1 MSPTHAQIRAKNQRK
16 AQKTHIPYPQPELAA
31 DREFAPTIESYL
43 RLTRDAD
50 PTVRNQAVQQLC
62 PCKVKANYA
71 AVWDCVLA
79 MVADEDAKVRSTVLH
94 TLCDGSPHEREAE
107 VVTAV
112 ERFYH
117 DPDRKVRRQ
126 ARKVLS
132 HYRRTGRINI
142 L

>member
-1 MSPTHAQIRAKNQRK
+1 M
-16 AQKTHIPYPQPELAA
+16 
-31 DREFAPTIESYL
+31 
-43 RLTRDAD
+43 
-50 PTVRNQAVQQLC
+50 RNRAVQQLC
-62 PCKVKANYA
+62 PCKVKANHA
-71 AVWDCVLA
+71 EVWNRVLA
-79 MVADEDAKVRSTVLH
+79 MVTDEDAKVRSTVLH

-112 ERFYH
+112 ESFYH